1 MKLRLWPPRSA
12 EGRSKS
18 LPRSSL
24 IQTPLAKIPDFRRPG
39 DRSFF
44 YFFFV
49 TQIRSFLSLSFV
61 VSVCMGEL
69 MIWKGSNDPSQRWRN
84 FFFFAANATRL
95 RLANGFRSARSIFF
109 WFVQP
114 LRRRNLLR
122 VESSEVLHGGPP

>member
-1 MKLRLWPPRSA
+1 MATSKCRGTVQVLTSIFSYSNSTCQDSRLPKAWRS
-12 EGRSKS
+12 
-18 LPRSSL
+18 
-24 IQTPLAKIPDFRRPG
+24 I
-39 DRSFF
+39 FF
-44 YFFFV
+44 LFFFV